1 MKKLYSFIVS
11 VFAGAILSA
20 QAFTATYDFTE
31 SPTNTDAGTL
41 TGTNFTVSTFSASGL
56 SYSST
61 TGNRYSIS
69 GAPLTG
75 LDTTK
80 YIEVTL
86 TPDSGY
92 KMSISS
98 LTFKVQRSGTG
109 PRDISVRS
117 SVDGYANN
125 LGTASI
131 NPANAELSVV
141 APETIHYVN
150 DISTA
155 QVGATYT
162 ISSITDVTAPVVL
175 RFYPFTAE
183 ATGGTF
189 SVDDVVIGGT
199 VVSTTLG
206 TVDNVN
212 NKTIAFK
219 NTLIDN
225 TLSLQT
231 KGNAIVKVYNMNG
244 QLVKTAQVSTNAANV
259 DVSALA
265 KGNYV
270 VTAELNGEKIS
281 QKIIKK

>member
-1 MKKLYSFIVS
+1 MKKLYSFILS
-11 VFAGAILSA
+11 VTVGAVLSA
-20 QAFTATYDFTE
+20 QAFTATYDFVE

-41 TGTNFTVSTFSASGL
+41 TGTNFTVSAFSASGL
-56 SYSST
+56 TYSNT
-61 TGNRYSIS
+61 TGNRFAIS
-69 GAPLTG
+69 NAPTTG

-92 KMSISS
+92 KMSITS

-109 PRDISVRS
+109 PRDIAVRS
-117 SVDGYANN
+117 SADSYANN

-131 NPANAELSVV
+131 NPANVELSVTSPDV
-141 APETIHYVN
+141 IHYVN
-150 DISTA
+150 DNSTA

-162 ISSITDVTAPVVL
+162 VSTIVDSTSPVVL
-175 RFYPFTAE
+175 RFYPYTAE

-189 SVDDVVIGGT
+189 SVDDVVVSGT

-206 TVDNVN
+206 TIDNAN
-212 NKTIAFK
+212 NKNIAFK
-219 NTLIDN
+219 NTLVDN

-231 KGNAIVKVYNMNG
+231 KGNATVKVYNMNG
-244 QLVKTAQVSTNAANV
+244 QLVKTAQVSTNASNV
-259 DVSALA
+259 DVSSLA

>member
-1 MKKLYSFIVS
+1 M
-11 VFAGAILSA
+11 
-20 QAFTATYDFTE
+20 
-31 SPTNTDAGTL
+31 PT
-41 TGTNFTVSTFSASGL
+41 
-56 SYSST
+56 
-61 TGNRYSIS
+61 
-69 GAPLTG
+69 TG

-109 PRDISVRS
+109 PRDIAVRS

-131 NPANAELSVV
+131 NPVNAELSVTSPDV
-141 APETIHYVN
+141 IHYVN
-150 DISTA
+150 DISVA

-162 ISSITDVTAPVVL
+162 ISSITDVTSPVVL

-183 ATGGTF
+183 ASGGTF
-189 SVDDVVIGGT
+189 SVDDVVVSGT

-206 TVDNVN
+206 TIDIAS
-212 NKTIAFK
+212 NKNIAFK
-219 NTLIDN
+219 NTLVDN
-225 TLSLQT
+225 TLSFQT
-231 KGNAIVKVYNMNG
+231 KGTATVKVYNMNG
-244 QLVKTAQVSTNAANV
+244 QLIKTAKVSTNASNV
-259 DVSALA
+259 DISALA